1 MQTVVFDIETNAVE
15 DFTTLEGL
23 TDLHCIAL
31 SDGTG
36 VKLFTSEEG
45 NIEKGLKILRDATT
59 LVGHN
64 IQGFDVPALQI
75 LYPDWEPKGSIR
87 DTLLLVRL
95 MCPDI
100 RDKDYK
106 LDGFPKKHTGR
117 NTLAAWGHRLD
128 IHKSDL
134 GSDND
139 WSLFTDEMGEYCKRD
154 VEVTVALWKHLKE
167 LGIPQQAAELEHEFA
182 EIIRR
187 QEALGMGF
195 DSELAGELYSKLV
208 ERKLE
213 IEGQFQE
220 EIPPQIIKMKKPTHY
235 EDPTT
240 GDRFILKS
248 EAPAKI
254 RKTLVAGPLK
264 VKRIPFNPGSR
275 QQIANIFI
283 DKYNWEPEHYT
294 GDGRAR
300 IDEAVLSSLP
310 YPEASLLAEYLM
322 LIKRLG
328 QLGDG
333 KESWMKL
340 HKNDRIHGR
349 VNTNGAVTGRCTHS
363 KPNMA
368 QVPATGAPWGHECRS
383 LFRASSDRILV
394 GADASGLELRCLAHY
409 MARWD
414 NGEYADR
421 ILNGDIHTA
430 NQKAAGLPTR
440 SMAKNFIYALIY
452 GAGTPKIGAIIGG
465 DARDGSIL
473 KKRFFKSFPA
483 IMFLRN
489 SIDKIVEER
498 GTLKGLD
505 GRKLH
510 VRSAHSALNTLLQS
524 AGAVLMK
531 KATVIAHE
539 LFEER
544 GLSATQVA
552 HVHDEIQFECLI
564 DEADAVGEAVKDAI
578 VLAGEH
584 FDLRCPLNGDYKVGH
599 TWADTH

>member
-1 MQTVVFDIETNAVE
+1 
-15 DFTTLEGL
+15 
-23 TDLHCIAL
+23 
-31 SDGTG
+31 
-36 VKLFTSEEG
+36 
-45 NIEKGLKILRDATT
+45 
-59 LVGHN
+59 
-64 IQGFDVPALQI
+64 
-75 LYPDWEPKGSIR
+75 
-87 DTLLLVRL
+87 
-95 MCPDI
+95 
-100 RDKDYK
+100 
-106 LDGFPKKHTGR
+106 
-117 NTLAAWGHRLD
+117 
-128 IHKSDL
+128 
-134 GSDND
+134 
-139 WSLFTDEMGEYCKRD
+139 
-154 VEVTVALWKHLKE
+154 
-167 LGIPQQAAELEHEFA
+167 
-182 EIIRR
+182 
-187 QEALGMGF
+187 
-195 DSELAGELYSKLV
+195 
-208 ERKLE
+208 
-213 IEGQFQE
+213 
-220 EIPPQIIKMKKPTHY
+220 
-235 EDPTT
+235 
-240 GDRFILKS
+240 
-248 EAPAKI
+248 
-254 RKTLVAGPLK
+254 
-264 VKRIPFNPGSR
+264 
-275 QQIANIFI
+275 
-283 DKYNWEPEHYT
+283 
-294 GDGRAR
+294 
-300 IDEAVLSSLP
+300 
-310 YPEASLLAEYLM
+310 
-322 LIKRLG
+322 
-328 QLGDG
+328 
-333 KESWMKL
+333 MKL